1 MKAPATLDEFYR
13 TFSSEQRCWEVL
25 RRLRWPDGFRCPRC
39 EGRKAHRLRSRGLW
53 QCAGCRYQ
61 ASLAAGTPFHGT
73 RVPLRTWFLAM
84 FFVARHKKGISALQ
98 FQRDAGLGS
107 YKTAW
112 MLLHKVRS
120 ALGHPLRIAL
130 EGAVRSMRPTSA
142 DIGPGETDAARARP
156 ASRWPSNGGTRP
168 RAPCD

>member
-13 TFSSEQRCWEVL
+13 TFPTEQRCWETL

-39 EGRKAHRLRSRGLW
+39 EGCKAHRLRARGLW
-53 QCAGCRYQ
+53 QCEACRYQ
-61 ASLAAGTPFHGT
+61 ASVTAGTPFHGT

-84 FFVARHKKGISALQ
+84 FFMGRHKQGISALQ

-112 MLLHKVRS
+112 TLLHKVRS
-120 ALGHPLRIAL
+120 TLGYT
-130 EGAVRSMRPTSA
+130 GMSRSLL
-142 DIGPGETDAARARP
+142 
-156 ASRWPSNGGTRP
+156 N
-168 RAPCD
+168 